1 MQLLAKLKREI
12 IDTTYIF
19 RWITKKEAKR
29 FRWIT
34 KKEAKRNNDASA
46 LSEHLKKDIG
56 LSNEVK
62 ETEHYSKFL

>member
-19 RWITKKEAKR
+19 SWFTKKEAKR
-29 FRWIT
+29 S
-34 KKEAKRNNDASA
+34 NDTNA

-62 ETEHYSKFL
+62 ETDHYSKFL

>member
-12 IDTTYIF
+12 IDTTYI
-19 RWITKKEAKR
+19 

-62 ETEHYSKFL
+62 ETELYSKFL